1 MSGERWAAQGRT
13 CVASDAPVPS
23 PWRGR
28 RRAGPA
34 FVACPIARAVFLAF
48 FCLTLPV
55 GVTPRSA
62 HAEPAAEA
70 PAKES
75 GAPAPDPLFD
85 DDGADD
91 ATAAGDTSDDAGTA
105 EDASGDDADPLFD
118 ESFDDDLDA
127 APATYPDPFER
138 TNRGVLAFNR
148 HVDKWILDPVTEAYQ
163 WLVPKGAR
171 NAISRFFLNLGS
183 TKTLVNDCLQLEWK
197 DASVTTARLVVNT
210 TAGVVGFFDVA
221 EMIGLPGH
229 ESDFGQTLAL
239 AGTPSG
245 PYLMLPVLGP
255 SDLRDGFG
263 TVVDGF
269 FQPTYYILGPMN
281 VTLGP
286 IFMQS
291 PTAILLYGGSSGL
304 TLRDR
309 NFARLKDLESSSV
322 DYYAAMRSGFY
333 QDRVGQIWA
342 RRPDH
347 RTTHEPGEDA
357 AH

>member
-1 MSGERWAAQGRT
+1 MTGHGPRRLAARRECAEARTGEDTRAPRAGQGA
-13 CVASDAPVPS
+13 VASAFLVLALSTLLISGP
-23 PWRGR
+23 
-28 RRAGPA
+28 RRA
-34 FVACPIARAVFLAF
+34 F
-48 FCLTLPV
+48 
-55 GVTPRSA
+55 
-62 HAEPAAEA
+62 AEDP
-70 PAKES
+70 
-75 GAPAPDPLFD
+75 APAPVAVPELDPEEPIESADPL
-85 DDGADD
+85 
-91 ATAAGDTSDDAGTA
+91 AAG
-105 EDASGDDADPLFD
+105 EPDPLFD
-118 ESFDDDLDA
+118 ESFDEDLEA
-127 APATYPDPFER
+127 APATYPDPLES

-148 HVDKWILDPVTEAYQ
+148 QIDKWILDPVTEAYQ
-163 WLVPKGAR
+163 FIAPKPVR

-210 TAGVVGFFDVA
+210 TVGVVGFFDVA
-221 EMIGLPGH
+221 EKIGLPGH

-245 PYLMLPVLGP
+245 PYLILPVLGP

-263 TVVDGF
+263 VIVDGF

-286 IFMQS
+286 IFMHS

-333 QDRVGQIWA
+333 QDRVGQIWS
-342 RRPDH
+342 RRTDH

-357 AH
+357 ED